1 MGFLFNGQ
9 FWLCVLLLILLP
21 FILAKI
27 KVNNR
32 AILSYFINPSFLFSG
47 MVDED
52 KSTSYYYS
60 YNRQHIRYSPY
71 GNWFQLGNNVVE
83 GADLDT
89 FEVLNEKYARDKNS
103 VYYGPTKISTV
114 ADRDTIQIINHFVV
128 KDKAG
133 VYVNDGGLLK
143 RLSKRHEFMTVRD
156 ADPDT
161 FEIITNSWAKDK
173 QHYYYDYRIM
183 DVDYDTFEILSDD
196 VAKDKHAVYIKSDNR
211 FVKTDVVGQH
221 FRVLDNQYFYD
232 TSHIYWYKADFIH
245 DGDERYTGQDSA
257 TFWLASLPY
266 QDISTFRIL
275 GDEHLAIDNIVY
287 NDGTALPDADAATFT
302 LIGHDHF
309 AKDAQHV
316 FFNGTIIPQADPAS
330 FTRLE
335 AIFEDFT
342 RPSHYGQDAQHV
354 FFEDRVISTQS
365 DSLEVLSEETFLKT
379 ADHVFYLGHPLE
391 GVNAAQFTLLERFS
405 TYGSD
410 GQSVYF
416 GHTKIEDI
424 DIHSVEVI
432 IRESVIRDANHVY
445 WEGKKVEGADPD
457 SFTRSHSN
465 YKKYDME
472 DANYYYWQGERVEP
486 KR

>member
-71 GNWFQLGNNVVE
+71 GNWFELGNRLIE
-83 GADLDT
+83 DADLQT
-89 FEVLNEKYARDKNS
+89 FEVLDEKYARDKHS
-103 VYYGPTKISTV
+103 VYYGSTDISPV
-114 ADRDTIQIINHFVV
+114 IDRDTIEILHPFVV
-128 KDKAG
+128 RDKDG
-133 VYVNDGGLLK
+133 VYVNGSELLD
-143 RLSKRHEFMTVRD
+143 SSVSYNNFMKVQT

-161 FEIITNSWAKDK
+161 FEIIGNSWAKDK
-173 QHYYYDYRIM
+173 QHYYYNYRLM
-183 DVDYDTFEILSDD
+183 EVDYDTFEILSES
-196 VAKDKHAVYIKSDNR
+196 VAKDKYAVYIQSDNR

-221 FRVLDNQYFYD
+221 FRVLDEPYFYD
-232 TSHIYWYKADFIH
+232 ESHIYWYKANDIH
-245 DGDERYTGQDSA
+245 EDDEHDSGPERSA
-257 TFWLASLPY
+257 FWLASLPY

-316 FFNGTIIPQADPAS
+316 FFNGAIIPQAAPAS

-335 AIFEDFT
+335 AIFEDYST
-342 RPSHYGQDAQHV
+342 TSRYGQDAQHV

-365 DSLEVLSEETFLKT
+365 NSLEVLSEETFLKT